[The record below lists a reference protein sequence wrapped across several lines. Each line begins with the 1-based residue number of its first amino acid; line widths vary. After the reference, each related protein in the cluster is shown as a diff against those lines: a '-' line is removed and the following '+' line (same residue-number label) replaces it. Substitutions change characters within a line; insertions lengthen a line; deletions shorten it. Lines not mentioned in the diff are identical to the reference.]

1 MAARPSAR
9 AGAQPGR
16 MVVISTLGLGQI
28 LAWGSSY
35 YLPAVL
41 APPIAADTGWPL
53 PWIVTGLSIGSLTAG
68 VIAPRVGHAIQTH
81 GGRLVMA
88 TGTVLLALGLLG
100 LSLAPS
106 LPLHLLAWVVI
117 GGGMGCCLYD
127 AAFSTLGRLYGQNAR
142 PAITTL
148 TLFGGF
154 ASTVCWPLSAFFL
167 ERLGWRGTCVAYA
180 ILHLVLTLPLYGLV
194 LPTSS
199 KIAAETRSLPSGGR
213 DRQIASGP
221 VLDPPWLMFAMLA
234 TGISLGWAISSVIS
248 VHLLTILQAAGF
260 DLATAVALGALV
272 GPSQVSGRAVEMAL
286 GKYYRPIW
294 TLVISV
300 LLVASGLGLL
310 LASPHI
316 TAAALICYG
325 AGVGIASIARGTL
338 PLAIFGPER
347 YPIWMGRLA
356 SPTLIAGA
364 VAPALA
370 AVLLEQAGPTITLLV
385 LEGLALV
392 NVSVALVL
400 LWLQKQT

>member
-1 MAARPSAR
+1 MAARQSDR
-9 AGAQPGR
+9 AGVQPGR
-16 MVVISTLGLGQI
+16 TVVISTLGLGQI

-41 APPIAADTGWPL
+41 APPIATDTGWPL
-53 PWIVTGLSIGSLTAG
+53 PWIVAGLSIGSLTAG
-68 VIAPRVGHAIQTH
+68 VIAPRVGRAIQAH
-81 GGRLVMA
+81 GGRPVMA
-88 TGTVLLALGLLG
+88 LGAVLLALGLLG

-117 GGGMGCCLYD
+117 GGGMGCSLYD
-127 AAFSTLGRLYGQNAR
+127 AAFSTLGRLYGQTAR

-154 ASTVCWPLSAFFL
+154 ASTVCWPLSAFCL

-180 ILHLVLTLPLYGLV
+180 ILHLGLTLPLYGLV
-194 LPTSS
+194 LPSS
-199 KIAAETRSLPSGGR
+199 SRIAAETRSLPSGGG
-213 DRQIASGP
+213 DKQIASEP
-221 VLDPPWLMFAMLA
+221 VLDRPWLVFALLA

-248 VHLLTILQAAGF
+248 VHLLTILQATGF
-260 DLATAVALGALV
+260 SLANAVVLGALV
-272 GPSQVSGRAVEMAL
+272 GPAQVSGRAVEMAL

-300 LLVASGLGLL
+300 MLVASGLGLL
-310 LASPHI
+310 LVSPSI

-325 AGVGIASIARGTL
+325 AGIGIASIARGTL
-338 PLAIFGPER
+338 PLAIFGAER

-364 VAPALA
+364 VSPALA
-370 AVLLEQAGPTITLLV
+370 AVLLERDGPTITLSV
-385 LEGLALV
+385 LEGLAFV
-392 NVSVALVL
+392 NVSVALIL
-400 LWLQKQT
+400 LWLQKRE

>member
-1 MAARPSAR
+1 MAA
-9 AGAQPGR
+9 GA
-16 MVVISTLGLGQI
+16 
-28 LAWGSSY
+28 
-35 YLPAVL
+35 
-41 APPIAADTGWPL
+41 
-53 PWIVTGLSIGSLTAG
+53 
-68 VIAPRVGHAIQTH
+68 
-81 GGRLVMA
+81 
-88 TGTVLLALGLLG
+88 VLLALGLLA

-117 GGGMGCCLYD
+117 GGGMGCSLYD

-167 ERLGWRGTCVAYA
+167 ERLGWRGTCFAYA
-180 ILHLVLTLPLYGLV
+180 ILHLGLTLPLYGLV
-194 LPTSS
+194 LPSS
-199 KIAAETRSLPSGGR
+199 RVAAETGQPPSGRR
-213 DRQIASGP
+213 DRPIASEP
-221 VLDPPWLMFAMLA
+221 MPDRPWLVFSMLA

-248 VHLLTILQAAGF
+248 VHLLTILQETGF

-310 LASPHI
+310 LVSPSV

-338 PLAIFGPER
+338 PLAIFGAER

-392 NVSVALVL
+392 NVSVALML
-400 LWLQKQT
+400 LWLQKQS

>member
-1 MAARPSAR
+1 MAARPSDG
-9 AGAQPGR
+9 AGAQPSR

-53 PWIVTGLSIGSLTAG
+53 PWIVTGLSMGPLTAG
-68 VIAPRVGHAIQTH
+68 MIAPRVGRAIQTH

-154 ASTVCWPLSAFFL
+154 ASTVCWPLSTFFL

-180 ILHLVLTLPLYGLV
+180 VLHLTLTLPLYGLV
-194 LPTSS
+194 LPSS
-199 KIAAETRSLPSGGR
+199 SRIAAETRSLPLGGR
-213 DRQIASGP
+213 ERQIAGEP
-221 VLDPPWLMFAMLA
+221 MPDRPWLVFALLA
-234 TGISLGWAISSVIS
+234 TGISLGGPSRRSSPFISS
-248 VHLLTILQAAGF
+248 
-260 DLATAVALGALV
+260 
-272 GPSQVSGRAVEMAL
+272 PS
-286 GKYYRPIW
+286 
-294 TLVISV
+294 
-300 LLVASGLGLL
+300 
-310 LASPHI
+310 
-316 TAAALICYG
+316 C
-325 AGVGIASIARGTL
+325 
-338 PLAIFGPER
+338 
-347 YPIWMGRLA
+347 RLA
-356 SPTLIAGA
+356 GLISRQRSRW
-364 VAPALA
+364 VPWSDPLR
-370 AVLLEQAGPTITLLV
+370 
-385 LEGLALV
+385 
-392 NVSVALVL
+392 SVGEPSR
-400 LWLQKQT
+400 

>member
-1 MAARPSAR
+1 MAARQSDR
-9 AGAQPGR
+9 AGVQPGR
-16 MVVISTLGLGQI
+16 TVVISTLGLGQI

-41 APPIAADTGWPL
+41 APPIATDTGWPF
-53 PWIVTGLSIGSLTAG
+53 PWIVAGLSIGSLTAG
-68 VIAPRVGHAIQTH
+68 VIAPRVGRAIQAH
-81 GGRLVMA
+81 GGRPVMA
-88 TGTVLLALGLLG
+88 LGAVLLALGLLG

-117 GGGMGCCLYD
+117 GGGMGCSLYD
-127 AAFSTLGRLYGQNAR
+127 AAFSTLGRLYGQTAR

-154 ASTVCWPLSAFFL
+154 ASTVCWPLSAFCL

-180 ILHLVLTLPLYGLV
+180 ILHLGLTLPLYGLV
-194 LPTSS
+194 LPSS
-199 KIAAETRSLPSGGR
+199 SRIAAETRSLPSGGG
-213 DRQIASGP
+213 DKQIASEP
-221 VLDPPWLMFAMLA
+221 VLDRPWLVFALLA

-248 VHLLTILQAAGF
+248 VHLLTILQATGF
-260 DLATAVALGALV
+260 SLANAVVLGALV
-272 GPSQVSGRAVEMAL
+272 GPAQVSGRAVEMAL

-300 LLVASGLGLL
+300 MLVASGLGLL
-310 LASPHI
+310 LVSPSI

-325 AGVGIASIARGTL
+325 AGIGIASIARGTL
-338 PLAIFGPER
+338 PLAIFGAER

-364 VAPALA
+364 VSPAIA
-370 AVLLEQAGPTITLLV
+370 AVLLERDGPTITLSV
-385 LEGLALV
+385 LEGLAFV
-392 NVSVALVL
+392 NVSVALIL
-400 LWLQKQT
+400 LWLQKRE